1 MVAALKDIPRHD
13 WNVSGTPLRRIVSL
27 EEFADI
33 AAAMPDEK
41 LELINGE
48 IEMTPPPDNF
58 HIEKSDLLLELF
70 AMHLAEITALNC
82 QLSQSCWFAVPIEM
96 HDLWVRE
103 GVRGP
108 SNVGPDVAIRYRDY
122 LQTNR
127 RPPALLVVEVISVSS
142 KREIDRDLISK
153 PDIYATMEIRSW
165 IAATRAS
172 GFIQLPKRVNT
183 LNANKSKVAANCQR
197 QVWNFCTTPPRR
209 FLGRKAFSR
218 QVSKRGSLA
227 CYTLYYDQSKSFDC
241 G

>member
-153 PDIYATMEIRSW
+153 PDIYATMEIPTYW
-165 IAATRAS
+165 
-172 GFIQLPKRVNT
+172 V
-183 LNANKSKVAANCQR
+183 VD
-197 QVWNFCTTPPRR
+197 RR
-209 FLGRKAFSR
+209 
-218 QVSKRGSLA
+218 
-227 CYTLYYDQSKSFDC
+227 DQSVWVHTAPEEGKYTKREQIKGRRKLPAPGLEFLHDTPAKIF
-241 G
+241 GA